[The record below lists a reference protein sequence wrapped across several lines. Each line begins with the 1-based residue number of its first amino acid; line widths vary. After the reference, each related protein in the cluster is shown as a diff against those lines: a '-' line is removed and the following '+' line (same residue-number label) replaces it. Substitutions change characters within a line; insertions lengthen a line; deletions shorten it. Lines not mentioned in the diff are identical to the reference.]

1 MRIQLILIILLISNE
16 IFSQTTRTY
25 DMDNPDTERF
35 YGIGLRLIGDNG
47 YKLNFFSLF
56 PGDEIWD
63 CEFSC
68 GSFYQLGNMLYM
80 KDSVRGFEMEFE
92 VFNDSILIARKAFV
106 NMVKKPFRLN
116 RDLYQPYFYTCCPP
130 NYGHN
135 LAFSSN
141 YEYGQKKYVSFP
153 TEGCYGLSSEEFALK
168 LYYINHRYEFVFH
181 EVIISEGE
189 WFMNNGEIV
198 FKDRNLEGNF
208 NGVFYNRGLEVNIL
222 SDNLFFVNAV
232 FPKKK

>member
-1 MRIQLILIILLISNE
+1 
-16 IFSQTTRTY
+16 
-25 DMDNPDTERF
+25 
-35 YGIGLRLIGDNG
+35 
-47 YKLNFFSLF
+47 
-56 PGDEIWD
+56 
-63 CEFSC
+63 
-68 GSFYQLGNMLYM
+68 MLYM
-80 KDSVRGFEMEFE
+80 KDAVRGFEMEFE
-92 VFNDSILIARKAFV
+92 VVDDSILIARKAFV
-106 NMVKKPFRLN
+106 NMVNKPFRLN
-116 RDLYQPYFYTCCPP
+116 RDLFQSGYYNCPP

-153 TEGCYGLSSEEFALK
+153 PEGCYGLSSEQFALK

-198 FKDRNLEGNF
+198 FKDRNLMGNF

-222 SDNLFFVNAV
+222 SDNWFFVIAE
-232 FPKKK
+232 FPKKKVRHPFLTPACQPKARNTDF